1 MPNYQR
7 HIGAFIGPYYRLDHI
22 NIGAYQLIIGPN
34 IHWTILWT
42 ILDIGS
48 YYTSDHIIRNKQK
61 RPITVLFLL
70 VK

>member
-1 MPNYQR
+1 MESGNFSFKIQFQISPKETSLNFLPNYQR

-42 ILDIGS
+42 I
-48 YYTSDHIIRNKQK
+48 
-61 RPITVLFLL
+61 
-70 VK
+70 